1 MSNNVLLEKKADEF
15 RQNIG
20 LNAADSINLSGLL
33 YKLDILTVFRPLGE
47 NLSGMALKVGEG
59 DLAKRFMLVN
69 SNHPLGKQNFTIC
82 HELYHLYIQQNFSS
96 MMCVTGLFDRQKDVE
111 EKYADIFAS
120 YLLIPTN
127 GLKSNIPDHELARN
141 KICLSTIL
149 RIEHYFGCS
158 RSALLFRLKQ
168 EDFINNKT
176 YTALK
181 TDIIKGARERGYNT
195 DLYIATAQ
203 SKVIGDYG
211 VIAKEL
217 FDTEKISENHYFS
230 YLLDLGM
237 TPDEIEKIH
246 EGDDS
251 PNHSY

>member
-1 MSNNVLLEKKADEF
+1 MMNIVLLEKKADEF
-15 RQNIG
+15 RQNLG

-33 YKLDILTVFRPLGE
+33 YNLDILTVFRPLGE
-47 NLSGMALKVGEG
+47 KLSGMALKVGEG
-59 DLAKRFMLVN
+59 DEAKRFMLIN
-69 SNHPLGKQNFTIC
+69 IDHPLGKQNFTIC
-82 HELYHLYIQQNFSS
+82 HELYHLHIQQNFSS
-96 MMCVTGLFDRQKDVE
+96 MMCVTGLFDRQEDPE

-127 GLKSNIPDHELARN
+127 GLKSNIPDNELAKN

-168 EDFINNKT
+168 EAFIDNRT
-176 YTALK
+176 YTAFK
-181 TDIIKGARERGYNT
+181 ADVIKGARERGYNT
-195 DLYIATAQ
+195 ELYLPTSE

-217 FDTEKISENHYFS
+217 FDRERISENHYFS

-237 TPDEIEKIH
+237 SPDEIEKIYNG
-246 EGDDS
+246 EDS
-251 PNHSY
+251 PVNSD